1 VPKFYVESGPLRL
14 VFDAD
19 DAECAAM
26 KAIQWNC
33 DRRSV
38 MEVPPQLEV
47 DEATSVDEGELSD
60 RILVSERGF
69 GNSSAEVFD
78 TLEIVAAWQALAFPW
93 D

>member
-1 VPKFYVESGPLRL
+1 MPKFYVESGPLRL
-14 VFDAD
+14 VFEAD
-19 DAECAAM
+19 DAERAAM

-38 MEVPPQLEV
+38 MEEPPQMELNEP
-47 DEATSVDEGELSD
+47 TSVDEGDLSD

-78 TLEIVAAWQALAFPW
+78 TLEIVAAWQALAYPW
-93 D
+93 G